1 MQSNIPFSD
10 SYDYYNRGTEANKRF
25 SHKLDIDEKNLDQVW
40 NKMLKISDEITNE
53 QFPYDNLP
61 QQQNSNSVIRT
72 ILDETNFDGLQQIP
86 HQLLKHLPGYDKN
99 LFFISSYFER
109 NQRRSESGIDAGMG

>member
-53 QFPYDNLP
+53 
-61 QQQNSNSVIRT
+61 
-72 ILDETNFDGLQQIP
+72 
-86 HQLLKHLPGYDKN
+86 
-99 LFFISSYFER
+99 
-109 NQRRSESGIDAGMG
+109 

>member
-1 MQSNIPFSD
+1 
-10 SYDYYNRGTEANKRF
+10 
-25 SHKLDIDEKNLDQVW
+25 
-40 NKMLKISDEITNE
+40 MLKISDEITNE

-86 HQLLKHLPGYDKN
+86 HQLLKHLPGYDKI
-99 LFFISSYFER
+99 FFISSYFER

>member
-1 MQSNIPFSD
+1 
-10 SYDYYNRGTEANKRF
+10 
-25 SHKLDIDEKNLDQVW
+25 
-40 NKMLKISDEITNE
+40 MLKISDEITNE

-99 LFFISSYFER
+99 LFHILVFRKKSKKIRIR
-109 NQRRSESGIDAGMG
+109 N